1 MSDWKSRAKPSGSW
15 KDRAKPVSPD
25 ERMRRAQADESE
37 PVEPSIEE
45 QKAEFLPGMTPGA
58 ETLGVPA
65 GDFARGVMSG
75 FTMDADDEGMGAL
88 DAIDRA
94 EYKTPEA
101 PLADPLDAEP
111 RHENSPLMAGFIDGG
126 DSNKPR
132 LVDKYRNAREMYG
145 AEKDAARAASPKAYF
160 AGQLVGAMG
169 NPLGRAYKGGSLLAS
184 AGKTALSA
192 GGYGALAGLGA
203 SKADLTR
210 GEVGQ
215 ALKDM
220 GLSAGLS
227 ALTAGG
233 STLLAQPV
241 SKGFNRLADYAK
253 SKALEQVKKKAL
265 EGISAASGKL
275 GSETQAASRALEN
288 VQRALENAEIS
299 PEAREK
305 ILQAVATPEAKAL
318 AEQVAVR
325 SADKLGSQG
334 AKIAAAE
341 AALQPALQKATPEAL
356 KAAQAELLGRPE
368 MSSRLWSIG
377 KDMALPAAGMY
388 LGNELGDALG
398 MGVGGATGAML
409 SSLIRPGRRLNNA
422 VRSPAFQNAL
432 GEVGS
437 KAAMA
442 VPGGVSSVA
451 ATPQAGDAMADYLR
465 ALRKEDEQP

>member
-15 KDRAKPVSPD
+15 KERAKPVSPD
-25 ERMRRAQADESE
+25 ERMRRAQADETE
-37 PVEPSIEE
+37 DLPPTQED
-45 QKAEFLPGMTPGA
+45 QKILKLLEPGA
-58 ETLGVPA
+58 ETMGLPV
-65 GDFARGVMSG
+65 GDFAHGVMSG
-75 FTMDADDEGMGAL
+75 FTLDADDEAL
-88 DAIDRA
+88 AAVEATDPYP
-94 EYKTPEA
+94 YKTPEA
-101 PLADPLDAEP
+101 PLADPLDKEP
-111 RHENSPLMAGFIDGG
+111 RHENSPLMAGFAGG
-126 DSNKPR
+126 SDSNKPG
-132 LVDKYRNAREMYG
+132 LIDKYRSARDRYG

-169 NPLGRAYKGGSLLAS
+169 NPLGRAYKGASLLGTV
-184 AGKTALSA
+184 GKTALSA

-203 SKADLTR
+203 SKADLTK
-210 GEVGQ
+210 GEIGQ
-215 ALKDM
+215 TLKDM

-227 ALTAGG
+227 AATAGG
-233 STLLAQPV
+233 STLLAAPV
-241 SKGFNRLADYAK
+241 SKGFSRLADYAK

-299 PEAREK
+299 QEAREK
-305 ILQAVATPEAKAL
+305 ILQAVATPEARAL

-334 AKIAAAE
+334 SKIAAAE

-356 KAAQAELLGRPE
+356 KAAQAELLARPE

-388 LGNELGDALG
+388 LGNQLGDALG
-398 MGVGGATGAML
+398 MGVGGLTGATL

-442 VPGGVSSVA
+442 VPGGVSAITA
-451 ATPQAGDAMADYLR
+451 APQTNDALKEYLQMLAD
-465 ALRKEDEQP
+465 EDATK

>member
-15 KDRAKPVSPD
+15 KERAKPVSQD
-25 ERMRRAQADESE
+25 ERMMRAQASESE
-37 PVEPSIEE
+37 PVEPTLEE
-45 QKAEFLPGMTPGA
+45 QKAEILPFMRPGV
-58 ETLGVPA
+58 ETLGVPV
-65 GDFARGVMSG
+65 GDFAHGLTDG
-75 FTMDADDEGMGAL
+75 FTLGFDDEGMAAL
-88 DAIDRA
+88 DATDRA

-111 RHENSPLMAGFIDGG
+111 RHENSPLMAGLLGG
-126 DSNKPR
+126 DDSKKPG
-132 LVDKYRNAREMYG
+132 LVDRYRSARDVYG
-145 AEKDAARAASPKAYF
+145 ADKDAARSASPHAYLT
-160 AGQLVGAMG
+160 GQLVGAMG
-169 NPLGRAYKGGSLLAS
+169 NPLGRAVKGGSLA
-184 AGKTALSA
+184 ATAAKTALSA

-210 GEVGQ
+210 GQVGQ

-220 GLSAGLS
+220 SLPAALSAV
-227 ALTAGG
+227 TAGG
-233 STLLAQPV
+233 STLLAQPI
-241 SKGFNRLADYAK
+241 SKGFTKLADYAK
-253 SKALEQVKKKAL
+253 ARALEQVKKKAL

-275 GSETQAASRALEN
+275 GSETQSASRALEN
-288 VQRALENAEIS
+288 VQRALDNAEIS

-305 ILQAVATPEAKAL
+305 ILQAVSTPEAKAL

-388 LGNELGDALG
+388 LGSELGDAFG
-398 MGVGGATGAML
+398 MGVGGLTGATL

-422 VRSPAFQNAL
+422 VRAPAFQNAL
-432 GEVGS
+432 GEFGS
-437 KAAMA
+437 KAAMT
-442 VPGGVSSVA
+442 VPGGVSAVA
-451 ATPQAGDAMADYLR
+451 AAPQTSDAIKQYLEMLAD
-465 ALRKEDEQP
+465 DEAK